1 MAIAQGVPTLKLKG
15 NPLDER
21 ASATAGFRDQFYG
34 LAPHVCEFKAGM
46 ESVAPLI
53 TVGMIDPL
61 RNRWGS
67 DQFRYAGKSWL
78 KPVVNLTSLLA
89 DDKELYDWVQDR
101 LKPKI
106 LLATQT
112 KVLEVLPDPE
122 GQLIPSTPTI
132 SIECDLEEIW
142 KITSALSSAA
152 ISAFAFSKVAGS
164 ALSSDTIKLSA
175 KQVNALPLPPISD
188 YWEQAS
194 QYAREAFSSKF
205 EDVKRN
211 KMKEMS
217 HKISLAYDCDD
228 NLLEEWWFKRLP
240 KWR

>member
-1 MAIAQGVPTLKLKG
+1 
-15 NPLDER
+15 
-21 ASATAGFRDQFYG
+21 
-34 LAPHVCEFKAGM
+34 M

-67 DQFRYAGKSWL
+67 DQFRYAGRTWL

-132 SIECDLEEIW
+132 SIECSEEIW

-152 ISAFAFSKVAGS
+152 ISAFAFQKFMFCII
-164 ALSSDTIKLSA
+164 LRHHKNHL

-188 YWEQAS
+188 YW
-194 QYAREAFSSKF
+194 SKHP
-205 EDVKRN
+205 DMLGRPSAQN
-211 KMKEMS
+211 
-217 HKISLAYDCDD
+217 
-228 NLLEEWWFKRLP
+228 
-240 KWR
+240 